1 MKAWSRGERVGK
13 LVGRIVA
20 ERLAKGTSD
29 PSLEGVVITGA
40 KMSTDIKQATIYF
53 QLLTPGGEEGAG
65 DVERVEQACAA
76 LDRAKH
82 MLHQE
87 LRSQMTIKFIPK
99 LRFRHDVS
107 LDRVERLESIFQEL
121 ETERRNGS

>member
-1 MKAWSRGERVGK
+1 MKAWSRGERVGR
-13 LVGRIVA
+13 LVGQIVA

-40 KMSTDIKQATIYF
+40 KMSSDIKLATVYF
-53 QLLTPGGEEGAG
+53 EILGQGGERAG
-65 DVERVEQACAA
+65 DGERVEQVGAA

-87 LRSQMTIKFIPK
+87 LRRQMKIKFIPK

-107 LDRVERLESIFQEL
+107 LDRVERLESIFNEL
-121 ETERRNGS
+121 ETERRNES